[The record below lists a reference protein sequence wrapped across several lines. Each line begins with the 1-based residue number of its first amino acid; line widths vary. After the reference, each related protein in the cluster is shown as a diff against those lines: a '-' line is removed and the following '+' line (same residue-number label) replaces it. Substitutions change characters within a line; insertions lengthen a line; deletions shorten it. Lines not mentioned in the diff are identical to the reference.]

1 LQNFRLISCI
11 DFHSIVERSN
21 VGIGADENDSS
32 IGLIATESLTI
43 LQGLPLDKKVQPG
56 VK

>member
-1 LQNFRLISCI
+1 LISCI